1 MAPVPENNR
10 AEQLAGELHRVGLS
24 GTRTADLSR
33 LVAVANGLTGGQ
45 IPGGG
50 PQQPSGTNLLAAYK
64 AWRERQT
71 PVEPQ
76 ADAQQIGDLRGAL
89 VDVQTRFEAFAAK
102 QVQVSH
108 EELERTRR
116 KQAGVAARKLKNARH
131 AVALA
136 TPAAVEDR
144 AIRKSHKAM
153 RKVAEQGGNG
163 AAAGPVGFR
172 AYQKH
177 GGRLGLAAW
186 KNRVARGA

>member
-76 ADAQQIGDLRGAL
+76 ADAQQIGDLRSAL
-89 VDVQTRFEAFAAK
+89 AEVEKRVDAYVVK
-102 QVQVSH
+102 QLWVGP

-116 KQAGVAARKLKNARH
+116 QQAKVAARKLKGARH

-163 AAAGPVGFR
+163 AAAGPAGFR
-172 AYQKH
+172 AYQRH
-177 GGRLGLAAW
+177 GGRLGEPSW